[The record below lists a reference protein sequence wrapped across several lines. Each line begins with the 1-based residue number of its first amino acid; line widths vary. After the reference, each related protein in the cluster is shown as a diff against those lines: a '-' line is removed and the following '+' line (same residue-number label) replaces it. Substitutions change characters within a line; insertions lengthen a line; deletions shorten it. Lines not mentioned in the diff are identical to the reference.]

1 MPIYEYL
8 CADCEEK
15 FEKYVRAWG
24 DGVSCPS
31 CQGSAVEKQLSTFA
45 MAGGS
50 GSAGGAT
57 AGSAGGPARGGG
69 GCCGGGGCG
78 CH

>member
-1 MPIYEYL
+1 MPVYEYI
-8 CADCEEK
+8 CRGCGRA
-15 FEKYVRAWG
+15 FERYVQRWSES
-24 DGVSCPS
+24 VSCPS
-31 CQGSAVEKQLSTFA
+31 CAGAEVEKQLSTFSMASAGGGASGGA

-50 GSAGGAT
+50 
-57 AGSAGGPARGGG
+57 GG

>member
-1 MPIYEYL
+1 MPVYEYI
-8 CADCEEK
+8 CRGCGRA
-15 FEKYVRAWG
+15 FERYVQRWSES
-24 DGVSCPS
+24 VSCPS
-31 CQGSAVEKQLSTFA
+31 CAGVEVEKQLSTFA

-50 GSAGGAT
+50 ASAGA
-57 AGSAGGPARGGG
+57 APRGG